1 MLRHHIHCCYTW
13 SLRTFL
19 SAGDCKVQ
27 GSESGLNAWPYFT
40 AGGSTEGTGDAITN
54 TSQADGDA
62 PMYATNRVGPA
73 FLYDFGPINR

>member
-1 MLRHHIHCCYTW
+1 M
-13 SLRTFL
+13 
-19 SAGDCKVQ
+19 
-27 GSESGLNAWPYFT
+27 ESQNLLVCRRLQVSAWPYFT

-54 TSQADGDA
+54 TSQADGA

>member
-1 MLRHHIHCCYTW
+1 MLNKATTYAACEIAVFQSHMCLKIGGCEGGVN
-13 SLRTFL
+13 LRAAVT
-19 SAGDCKVQ
+19 
-27 GSESGLNAWPYFT
+27 T
-40 AGGSTEGTGDAITN
+40 GGNTEGTGHAISN